1 MTSVPTVRSPLEQLQ
16 ALYAELPT
24 IACRGL
30 CAGACGPVMA
40 SQLEGNQFSAPL
52 TFHPRT
58 LACGFLHVID
68 RRCVEYDQR
77 PMICRVYGVSRGLPC
92 AHGCVPDRWL
102 TDAEGRAFVAKAMAI
117 GGGMVLPEGMDPS

>member
-1 MTSVPTVRSPLEQLQ
+1 MTVISRQLEQLR

-30 CAGACGPVMA
+30 CHGACGPIMA
-40 SQLEGNQFSAPL
+40 SRLEVDQLGAPL
-52 TFHPRT
+52 TFHPHT
-58 LACGFLHVID
+58 LDCVFLNVID
-68 RRCVEYDQR
+68 RRCLAYDQR

-117 GGGMVLPEGMDPS
+117 GGGMVLPERGDAP